1 MDRGGQGGQPRRRV
15 ASAAG
20 RVHDERG
27 PPSEGAQ
34 VEGLPVQGPHSAGD
48 VAIQGGDARPR
59 PSPRPRPRCRPAPRP
74 SPDNLNRNKFLPQ
87 SVERQK
93 VEPCRRCICGEI
105 SKKWSQDL
113 PSRVQVSE

>member
-59 PSPRPRPRCRPAPRP
+59 PSPRPRQCSRGNGPMRHNYRRRLALII
-74 SPDNLNRNKFLPQ
+74 SINKA
-87 SVERQK
+87 
-93 VEPCRRCICGEI
+93 
-105 SKKWSQDL
+105 
-113 PSRVQVSE
+113 